1 MKMFT
6 SENFNKEVLESSMPV
21 VVDFF
26 ATWCGPCKMLSPI
39 LEKVAEEYEGKVK
52 IGKLDVDEN
61 GDLAAKYGVMSVPT
75 MIFFKNGQIVNKI
88 SGLQSGNTLKSAID
102 EMLEK

>member
-6 SENFNKEVLESSMPV
+6 SENFNKEVFESSLPV

-26 ATWCGPCKMLSPI
+26 ATWCGPCKMLSPV
-39 LEKVAEEYEGKVK
+39 LEKVAEEYEGKVE

-88 SGLQSGNTLKSAID
+88 SGLQNGNTLKSAID